1 MLSLLSLTTLYYLG
15 YPFSCFTSVGRYSV
29 ISVMPVVLTFADVAG
44 PSFTARGVARVAVH
58 GMNDRYA
65 LSGGVRNAG

>member
-1 MLSLLSLTTLYYLG
+1 MPGVISSYRSLRCIISAIL
-15 YPFSCFTSVGRYSV
+15 FSCFTSVGRYSV

-65 LSGGVRNAG
+65 LSGGG